1 MIMCQDDIL
10 TLHLRERQLRAL
22 EDMLEQLFED
32 YAFMARFNL
41 NDYQKEELEVVLA
54 SVQLLL
60 DGHSRYS
67 TLNF

>member
-1 MIMCQDDIL
+1 MCQDDIL
-10 TLHLRERQLRAL
+10 TLHLRVRQLRAL

-41 NDYQKEELEVVLA
+41 NDFQKEELEVALA
-54 SVQLLL
+54 SIQILL

-67 TLNF
+67 RFKF

>member
-1 MIMCQDDIL
+1 MYQDDIL
-10 TLHLRERQLRAL
+10 TLHLRQRQLRTL

-32 YAFMARFNL
+32 YSFMARFNL

>member
-1 MIMCQDDIL
+1 MCQDDIL
-10 TLHLRERQLRAL
+10 TLHLRVRHLRAL

-41 NDYQKEELEVVLA
+41 NDYQKEDLEVALA
-54 SVQLLL
+54 SIQLLL

-67 TLNF
+67 RLNF

>member
-1 MIMCQDDIL
+1 
-10 TLHLRERQLRAL
+10 
-22 EDMLEQLFED
+22 MLEQLFED
-32 YAFMARFNL
+32 YSFMARFNL

-54 SVQLLL
+54 NIQLLL

>member
-1 MIMCQDDIL
+1 MCQDDIL
-10 TLHLRERQLRAL
+10 TLHLRERQLRAI

-32 YAFMARFNL
+32 YSFMARFNL

-60 DGHSRYS
+60 DGYSRYS